1 MRQRRAILV
10 GFAVALFLGVAVY
23 FRLWAIDRQ
32 DDSTATADDREAL
45 RSATVSL
52 AFALF
57 LVAFPL
63 SLAFPLLSHFNLIGN
78 TQYIIF
84 FFVHHRRQFERA
96 NMEAMDESAEWRMKY
111 DGEVE
116 RNKQVQDEL
125 EKVHLPRH
133 HYQVP
138 LRGLTYCKRYQLQ
151 HAASSSLSTTLC
163 ILLKFMSL
171 FQETMNLQKQIESLK
186 QQIEDKRRH
195 CNCSRSSSQ
204 L

>member
-32 DDSTATADDREAL
+32 DDSTATADDRETL
-45 RSATVSL
+45 
-52 AFALF
+52 
-57 LVAFPL
+57 
-63 SLAFPLLSHFNLIGN
+63 
-78 TQYIIF
+78 
-84 FFVHHRRQFERA
+84 RRQFERA

-125 EKVHLPRH
+125 QKA
-133 HYQVP
+133 
-138 LRGLTYCKRYQLQ
+138 K
-151 HAASSSLSTTLC
+151 ASLSSATKRFD
-163 ILLKFMSL
+163 ILQKES
-171 FQETMNLQKQIESLK
+171 MNLQKQIESLK
-186 QQIEDKRRH
+186 QQIEERRQH
-195 CNCSRSSSQ
+195 CNCSQSSSQ

>member
-45 RSATVSL
+45 RSATVSSRL
-52 AFALF
+52 TSCRVIDIMKSTASMVHLSRTIPAYRG
-57 LVAFPL
+57 LVVGVPL
-63 SLAFPLLSHFNLIGN
+63 SLAFPLLSHFNLIG
-78 TQYIIF
+78 
-84 FFVHHRRQFERA
+84 
-96 NMEAMDESAEWRMKY
+96 K
-111 DGEVE
+111 
-116 RNKQVQDEL
+116 
-125 EKVHLPRH
+125 PRH

>member
-125 EKVHLPRH
+125 EKVHL
-133 HYQVP
+133 
-138 LRGLTYCKRYQLQ
+138 LFAK
-151 HAASSSLSTTLC
+151 ASLSSAT
-163 ILLKFMSL
+163 KRFDR
-171 FQETMNLQKQIESLK
+171 LQKVSTSTCSLVFF
-186 QQIEDKRRH
+186 IH
-195 CNCSRSSSQ
+195 HSVHFA
-204 L
+204 